1 MMDRRQTLRRSGAIA
16 LLGLFSM
23 GATIVRRSLAS
34 GNAQVVEV
42 VAQRFR
48 FTPNE
53 IALRSG
59 LSAVLAITSL
69 DFVHGFK
76 VPELGIRTD
85 LIPGKV
91 TRVTI
96 KALAPGRYDFLCD
109 NFCGSGHEEMNG
121 TIIVSD

>member
-1 MMDRRQTLRRSGAIA
+1 MDRRQALRRSGAIA

-23 GATIVRRSLAS
+23 GATIARRSVAS
-34 GNAQVVEV
+34 GNAQVIEV

-59 LSAVLAITSL
+59 QPAVLAITSL

-85 LIPGKV
+85 LIPGRV

-109 NFCGSGHEEMNG
+109 NFCGGGHEEMTG
-121 TIIVSD
+121 TMVVSD

>member
-1 MMDRRQTLRRSGAIA
+1 MDRRQALRRGGAIA
-16 LLGLFSM
+16 LLGALSA
-23 GATIVRRSLAS
+23 GAVTARRSIAS
-34 GNAQVVEV
+34 GNAQVIEV
-42 VAQRFR
+42 VARRFR

-53 IALRSG
+53 IALRAG
-59 LSAVLAITSL
+59 QPAVLAITSL

-85 LIPGKV
+85 LVPGRV

-121 TIIVSD
+121 MIVVSD

>member
-1 MMDRRQTLRRSGAIA
+1 MDRRQALRQVGAIA
-16 LLGLFSM
+16 LLGALAG
-23 GATIVRRSLAS
+23 GAATARHCVAS
-34 GNAQVVEV
+34 GNAQVIEV

-59 LSAVLAITSL
+59 QPAVLAITSL

-85 LIPGKV
+85 LVPGRV
-91 TRVTI
+91 TRVAI
-96 KALAPGRYDFLCD
+96 KALAPGHYDFLCD
-109 NFCGSGHEEMNG
+109 NFCGGGHEEMNG
-121 TIIVSD
+121 TIVVSD

>member
-1 MMDRRQTLRRSGAIA
+1 MDRRQALRRGGAIA
-16 LLGLFSM
+16 LLGILSA
-23 GATIVRRSLAS
+23 GATTARRSVAS
-34 GNAQVVEV
+34 GNAPVIEV

-59 LSAVLAITSL
+59 QSAVLAITSL

-76 VPELGIRTD
+76 VPELGIRID
-85 LIPGKV
+85 LIPGTV

-121 TIIVSD
+121 TIVVSD